1 MISAREAEVAS
12 RFDALHGRFK
22 AVVEPDDYRL
32 RGVIDALGPV
42 AGLRVLDLGCGKGRF
57 ARELQDGG
65 ARVVGIDLSS
75 AMLAEARGI
84 NRVRGSVR
92 RLPFRSA
99 SFDAVLAVEVF
110 EHLEPRA
117 WSEAIGEARRA
128 LAPGGSLV
136 VIDKSLASWNA
147 QRPWLPSA
155 LVKRIDERRGL
166 WMYPPNGPVRERWFW
181 PGGFRRELLRFFDE
195 ARVVHLLSP
204 AEERRWLFRHVPPA
218 RLMTLWAARVRS
230 DASWEGE
237 APAEPALGVG
247 LGGSLALP
255 VQAPMRKRSVRR
267 SIGGG
272 ADV

>member
-22 AVVEPDDYRL
+22 AGVAPDDYRL
-32 RGVIDALGPV
+32 RGVLDALGPV

-57 ARELQDGG
+57 ARALQDRG
-65 ARVVGIDLSS
+65 AEVVGLDLSS
-75 AMLAEARGI
+75 AMLAEAHGI
-84 NRVRGSVR
+84 GRVRGSIR
-92 RLPFRSA
+92 RLPFRSS

-110 EHLEPRA
+110 EHLDPQT
-117 WSEAIGEARRA
+117 WPEALGEARRV
-128 LAPGGSLV
+128 LSPRGTLV

-166 WMYPPNGPVRERWFW
+166 WMYPPDGTVREHWFW
-181 PGGFRRELLRFFDE
+181 PGGFRRTLLRFFDE

-204 AEERRWLFRHVPPA
+204 AEESRRLFRWFPPA
-218 RLMTLWAARVRS
+218 RLMTLWAAR
-230 DASWEGE
+230 AEGD
-237 APAEPALGVG
+237 
-247 LGGSLALP
+247 
-255 VQAPMRKRSVRR
+255 
-267 SIGGG
+267 